1 MDCFLGRPQYQEQFN
16 RYWRTR
22 IGTVD
27 EYLAAAAQAG
37 LAEELVHDISHRTR
51 HFWTTTLALI
61 RAEAKDVQ
69 LSATKAIE
77 YDASLRAHA
86 LVREDLSDQGLRYRL
101 ISFRKAP

>member
-1 MDCFLGRPQYQEQFN
+1 MDCFLGGPQYQEQFN

-37 LAEELVHDISHRTR
+37 LAAESVDDISHRTR
-51 HFWTTTLALI
+51 HFWTTTLALM
-61 RAEAKDVQ
+61 RAEAKDVP
-69 LSATKAIE
+69 LSDTNAIG

-86 LVREDLSDQGLRYRL
+86 LVRRGLCDQGLRYVL
-101 ISFRKAP
+101 ISFRKAS